1 MKWFRV
7 ENFAEAWRPVYR
19 LTRLLSFTTMT
30 YSFKDHTASRTSTDQ
45 TLLVVGVFVAV
56 MGLYYTFAFYQ
67 ERIMMVTNSHIISAG
82 RFGLFVI
89 IILLHIATLAI
100 NYVNGTRI
108 AEFPRTIQ
116 NIDRQISTLFHHTW
130 NYQKEHL
137 ANIVFIVIR
146 FAEWFV
152 IIRILQYTIDPF
164 GTAKLID
171 GLIMTT
177 AFNWVNIGYQV
188 NAVSWL
194 IILGTIRKRFS
205 VLNHHLR
212 YKSHQKFVV
221 KLTLILTTSY
231 RMTLLD
237 DSIAHKDPHQF
248 HRLTVKIGILHSQL
262 CDTVDCFNHCHSTTM
277 MFSLAPAFGFTV
289 FSWFGLIHAYA
300 ARVDELVLHSWTT
313 VTLSFNYISFVFYV
327 VLFSARVNYQVN
339 DSCDMFLVL

>member
-1 MKWFRV
+1 
-7 ENFAEAWRPVYR
+7 
-19 LTRLLSFTTMT
+19 
-30 YSFKDHTASRTSTDQ
+30 
-45 TLLVVGVFVAV
+45 
-56 MGLYYTFAFYQ
+56 MGLYYTIAFYQ

-116 NIDRQISTLFHHTW
+116 NIDRQISILFHHTW

-152 IIRILQYTIDPF
+152 IIRVLQYTIDPF

-194 IILGTIRKRFS
+194 IILSTIRKRFS

-212 YKSHQKFVV
+212 
-221 KLTLILTTSY
+221 
-231 RMTLLD
+231 MTLLD
-237 DSIAHKDPHQF
+237 DSIPHKDPHQL
-248 HRLTVKIGILHSQL
+248 HRLTLKLGILHSQL

-327 VLFSARVNYQVN
+327 VLFSAKVNDQIKQTAIVVHKAIGYRTYDKEESRQLKKFSQQLWHHSPSIVCELFAFDWELVYTMIGSLSTYLVILMQFDLVNYSN
-339 DSCDMFLVL
+339 YNTTTKH